1 MRTYIECVNDPSSY
15 RMDDLRTG
23 VVGPPIPGVEIKLR
37 SCLDAKGE
45 PEILDRHGKPYLSK
59 DSRAANGKRVLG
71 MVNALLQCDIYV
83 LY

>member
-1 MRTYIECVNDPSSY
+1 MATSEQDRTYGCCTF

-23 VVGPPIPGVEIKLR
+23 VVGPPIPGMEIKLR

-59 DSRAANGKRVLG
+59 DTRASNGKRVIGRMRL
-71 MVNALLQCDIYV
+71 CCSW
-83 LY
+83 